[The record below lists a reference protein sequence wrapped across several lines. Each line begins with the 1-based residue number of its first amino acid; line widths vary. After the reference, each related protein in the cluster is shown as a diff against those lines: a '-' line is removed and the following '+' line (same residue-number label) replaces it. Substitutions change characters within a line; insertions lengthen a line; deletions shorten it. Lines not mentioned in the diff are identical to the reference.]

1 MEEYQK
7 EIEQRIKL
15 LCLVMNIVP
24 EDLTLS
30 TEYAPYQG
38 FLVKIKSDKKDV
50 ISRLLGKGGKTMEAV
65 RRLMSIYA
73 GLKKIHLDIVV
84 DTKNQD

>member
-15 LCLVMNIVP
+15 LCLVMNIAP
-24 EDLTLS
+24 EDLILS
-30 TEYAPYQG
+30 IEYAPYQG
-38 FLVKIKSDKKDV
+38 FLAKIKSDKKDV
-50 ISRLLGKGGKTMEAV
+50 VSRLLGKGGKTMEAV

>member
-1 MEEYQK
+1 
-7 EIEQRIKL
+7 
-15 LCLVMNIVP
+15 
-24 EDLTLS
+24 
-30 TEYAPYQG
+30 
-38 FLVKIKSDKKDV
+38 VKIKSDKKDV
-50 ISRLLGKGGKTMEAV
+50 VSRLLGKGGKTIEAV